1 MKILALSDHVVSNI
15 YSSNVREQFRDVDLL
30 LSCGDLPYSY
40 LEYVVTM
47 LGPPALYVH
56 GNHDRPEFT
65 GSGKTLARPGG
76 WVNLDGRVARVGSL
90 LIAGL
95 EGSVRYK
102 PHAPFQYTERQMGRK
117 LWLQL
122 APRLL
127 FNRFRY
133 GRYLDILITHAPPR
147 GIHDGEDLPH
157 RGFEVFRQL
166 MRLFR
171 PLYLLHGHKHVY
183 RPERTRTQY
192 GDTTVINVYP
202 YKLIDTDG
210 EGER

>member
-15 YSSNVREQFRDVDLL
+15 YSSGVKERFGHADLL

-65 GSGKTLARPGG
+65 GSGTTLRRPGG
-76 WVNLDGRVARVGSL
+76 WVNLDGQVAKVGSL
-90 LIAGL
+90 LVAGL
-95 EGSVRYK
+95 EGSLRYK
-102 PHAPFQYTERQMGRK
+102 PHAPFQYTERQMRRK
-117 LWLQL
+117 VW
-122 APRLL
+122 ARLVPKL
-127 FNRFRY
+127 LLNRLRY
-133 GRYLDILITHAPPR
+133 GRFLDVLITHAPPR

-166 MRLFR
+166 MKLFHPR
-171 PLYLLHGHKHVY
+171 YLLHGHKHVY
-183 RPERTRTQY
+183 RPERTRTPF
-192 GDTTVINVYP
+192 GATTVINVYP

-210 EGER
+210 EEK